1 MSADSPVSRAP
12 EPRHADAAAC
22 VVQKFGGSSVASAEL
37 IQRVARRIAAT
48 REEKGRVVVV
58 VSAMGDST
66 DELLHLA
73 HKVNPDPPLREMD
86 QLLSTGETI
95 TAPLMAMALEGLGV
109 PAISLTGL
117 QAGIRTSDDF
127 RTARIVDIVPQRIL
141 DELARGKVVVVAGF
155 QGATADLD
163 ITTLGRGGS
172 DTTAVALAV
181 ELGAERCGIYTDVAG
196 VYTADP
202 RVEPKARPIPEMG
215 YIEMLEFAAVGAKV
229 MHPRAVEIGE
239 AYSMPIVVR
248 STFEDRPGTLIFT
261 KASMEDR
268 QKIRG
273 IAHDTGVAKVIM
285 TRVPDRP
292 GIAATVF
299 SAIGAAGINVDIIV
313 QNVSHDGFTDLSFTI
328 SEEDLV
334 RARPILDEVA
344 RAVAAEAVTTD
355 RTIATVSVVGTAF
368 LGVPGMFARIFRALA
383 AQGIN
388 VEQIT
393 TSQIHVTV
401 VIARDRVTDAVRAL
415 HAEFELERD

>member
-1 MSADSPVSRAP
+1 MTDTSRQ
-12 EPRHADAAAC
+12 C
-22 VVQKFGGSSVASAEL
+22 IVQKFGGSSVASAEL

-48 REEKGRVVVV
+48 RAEGVRVVAV

-66 DELLHLA
+66 DELISLA
-73 HKVNPDPPLREMD
+73 HKVNPAPPSREMD

-95 TAPLMAMALEGLGV
+95 TAPLMAMALERLGV

-117 QAGIRTSDDF
+117 QAGIRTSSVH
-127 RTARIVDIVPQRIL
+127 RSARIVDIVPQRII

-155 QGATADLD
+155 QGVDEALD
-163 ITTLGRGGS
+163 ITTLGRGGT

-181 ELGAERCGIYTDVAG
+181 ELSAERCEIYTDVAG

-202 RVEPKARPIPEMG
+202 RVEPRARLIPEIA
-215 YIEMLEFAAVGAKV
+215 YQEMLEFAAVGAKV

-239 AYSMPIVVR
+239 TYSMPIVVR
-248 STFEDRPGTLIFT
+248 STFEDQPGTLICQHP
-261 KASMEDR
+261 AMEDR

-273 IAHDTGVAKVIM
+273 IAHDSGVAKVIL

-292 GIAATVF
+292 GIAAAVF
-299 SAIGAAGINVDIIV
+299 GAIGRAGINVDIIV

-328 SEEDLV
+328 AEEDLS
-334 RARPILDEVA
+334 RSRPVLDEVA
-344 RAVAAEAVTTD
+344 RDVQAEQVVADTG
-355 RTIATVSVVGTAF
+355 IATVSVVGTAF
-368 LGVPGMFARIFRALA
+368 LGTPGMFARIFDALS

-401 VIARDRVTDAVRAL
+401 IIARDRVADAVRAL
-415 HAEFELERD
+415 HAEFELEHD

>member
-1 MSADSPVSRAP
+1 MNDTSRQ
-12 EPRHADAAAC
+12 C
-22 VVQKFGGSSVASAEL
+22 IVQKFGGSSVASAEL

-48 REEKGRVVVV
+48 RAERGRVVAV

-66 DELLHLA
+66 DELISLA
-73 HKVNPDPPLREMD
+73 HKVNPAPSSREMD

-95 TAPLMAMALEGLGV
+95 TAPLMAMALERLGV

-117 QAGIRTSDDF
+117 QAGIRTSSVH
-127 RTARIVDIVPQRIL
+127 RSARIVDIVPQRMV
-141 DELARGKVVVVAGF
+141 DELERGRVVVVAGF
-155 QGATADLD
+155 QGVDEALD
-163 ITTLGRGGS
+163 ITTLGRGGT

-181 ELGAERCGIYTDVAG
+181 ELSAERCEIYTDVAG

-202 RVEPKARPIPEMG
+202 RVEPRARLIPEIA
-215 YIEMLEFAAVGAKV
+215 YQEMLEFAAVGAKV

-239 AYSMPIVVR
+239 TYSMPIVVR
-248 STFEDRPGTLIFT
+248 STFEDQPGTLICQHP
-261 KASMEDR
+261 AMEDR

-273 IAHDTGVAKVIM
+273 IAHDSGVAKVIL

-292 GIAATVF
+292 GIAAAVF
-299 SAIGAAGINVDIIV
+299 DAIGKAGINVDIIV

-328 SEEDLV
+328 AEEDLS
-334 RARPILDEVA
+334 RSRPVLEEVA
-344 RAVAAEAVTTD
+344 REVQAGQVVADTG
-355 RTIATVSVVGTAF
+355 IATVSVVGTAF
-368 LGVPGMFARIFRALA
+368 LGTPGMFARIFDALS

-401 VIARDRVTDAVRAL
+401 VIARDRVADAVRAL
-415 HAEFELERD
+415 HAEFELDRD